1 MKPEDVP
8 RDIYNLLANDTPP
21 EGVDVEDILDRF
33 AEAAKQAIRDALGPD
48 QKSRGRLRLSAI
60 GKPDR
65 QILMRYMGSVEE
77 PLSGNTRVKFLF
89 GHLTECMLVALTELS
104 GHEVTELQ
112 KECEVEGVKGSQD
125 CRIDGVLADIKSASS
140 YGFKK
145 FKDGSLAA
153 DDPFGYVAQIKGYA
167 AQEGD
172 TTYGWLAFDKQ
183 HGHICWLQ
191 YDETNTSHP
200 MHKHLDWD
208 VKERVRE
215 IKKLVGECGDPSS
228 LPYCHSP
235 VPDGNSGN
243 EKLAIGCS
251 YCSFKHNCYDLR
263 TFLYSTGPR
272 YLTKV
277 ENEPRVVELVEG
289 F

>member
-1 MKPEDVP
+1 MTPATVP
-8 RDIYNLLANDTPP
+8 KDIYNLLCTKEVP
-21 EGVDVEDILDRF
+21 EGVDVDDVIERF
-33 AEAAKQAIRDALGPD
+33 GEVVKQTLREALEPD
-48 QKSRGRLRLSAI
+48 QERVGRLRLSAI

-65 QILMRYMGSVEE
+65 QILHQYTGSAEE
-77 PLSGNTRVKFLF
+77 KLAGSTRVKFLF
-89 GHLTECMLVALTELS
+89 GHITEAMLVALTELA

-112 KECEVEGVKGSQD
+112 KPCEVEGVKGSQD

-145 FKDGSLAA
+145 FKDGTLAA

-167 AQEGD
+167 HQEGD

-191 YDETNTSHP
+191 YDEADTAHP
-200 MHKHLDWD
+200 MHPFISWD
-208 VKERVRE
+208 VAERVRHL
-215 IKKLVGECGDPSS
+215 KKLVEAVDNPLDVSAC
-228 LPYCHSP
+228 YVP
-235 VPDGNSGN
+235 VPDGQSQNT
-243 EKLAIGCS
+243 KLDVGCAYCPYKAECWS
-251 YCSFKHNCYDLR
+251 YR

-272 YLTKV
+272 YLTEVVK
-277 ENEPRVVELVEG
+277 EPRVPELLEE